1 MTVAKRK
8 RRRKHPLR
16 SWWKKAGTMD
26 RILLLL
32 GIFLLVFI
40 IAMIVVFVCC
50 GSVPDTL
57 IAGVFGLCG
66 GECGVMGW
74 IKTRKE
80 QLQSRKWELEDRN
93 PGEGGNNDQQ

>member
-8 RRRKHPLR
+8 RRKKHPLR
-16 SWWKKAGTMD
+16 SWWKKAGMMD
-26 RILLLL
+26 RILLVLA
-32 GIFLLVFI
+32 IFLLVFI
-40 IAMIVVFVCC
+40 IAMTIVFVCC

-57 IAGVFGLCG
+57 ITGVFAVCG

-74 IKTRKE
+74 IKNRKE